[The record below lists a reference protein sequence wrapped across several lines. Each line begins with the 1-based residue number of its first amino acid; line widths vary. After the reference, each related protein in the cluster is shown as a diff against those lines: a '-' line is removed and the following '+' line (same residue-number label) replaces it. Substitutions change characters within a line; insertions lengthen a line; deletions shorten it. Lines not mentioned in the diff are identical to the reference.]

1 MHRERFDHA
10 ERKGGAADTAAGQ
23 TERGRAPLMQGGV
36 KVLAGDVVFDRR
48 LARMNRIGFRAQRRF
63 GVEEFRYGIE
73 RRHGNPPTGTPDPSI
88 EPSRAEFNQSGK

>member
-1 MHRERFDHA
+1 MHRECFDHA

-23 TERGRAPLMQGGV
+23 TERGRAPLMQGV
-36 KVLAGDVVFDRR
+36 IQVLAGDVVSDGG

-73 RRHGNPPTGTPDPSI
+73 RRHGNPPKGTPDASI
-88 EPSRAEFNQSGK
+88 DPSRAEFNQSGK